1 MEQKTSKPID
11 LNGLTSMPSQVEE
24 GNDHTSHP
32 YDPVFGEITEDG
44 PNYRNVGWVGTS
56 ALMVK
61 AQIGLGVLSIPQAFD
76 VLGIVPGVL
85 TLSAVAGI
93 TTWSD
98 YIVGVFKLRH
108 PEIYGIDDVGY
119 MIFGPIGREI
129 LAAGFVLYYTFVA
142 GSMMLGISI
151 GLNAVSMHGTCT
163 AVFVAVAALVGG
175 AFACIRTL
183 GKMSWL
189 ALVGVTSLVIA
200 IVMVTIAVGVQD
212 RPTAA
217 PKTGPF
223 ESDFKVVGN
232 PSFAE
237 VVTAISTFVFA
248 YAGTPAFFSFAAEM
262 REPQLYGR
270 ALFVCQV
277 IVTIAYVGIGCVVY
291 YFCGSYVASPA
302 LGSAGPLIKKM
313 SYGIAIPDIVATAM
327 LTIHVSPLF
336 LLDLVNAD
344 RLSSFLVNI
353 KYLFVRFLRG
363 SKHLTANTLVHW
375 ETWLGCVFGITITAY
390 IIASAIPVFGGLV
403 SFIGALLGT
412 LMSFQTMGCMW
423 LYDNWIPEK
432 RKRDL
437 GWGLM
442 VVWSAFVVVSGTF
455 LMISGTYGSI
465 VSIIDSYKTDGGS
478 KAWACADKS
487 NSV

>member
-189 ALVGVTSLVIA
+189 ALVGVTSLVI
-200 IVMVTIAVGVQD
+200 
-212 RPTAA
+212 
-217 PKTGPF
+217 
-223 ESDFKVVGN
+223 VVGN

-327 LTIHVSPLF
+327 LTIHLPG
-336 LLDLVNAD
+336 
-344 RLSSFLVNI
+344 
-353 KYLFVRFLRG
+353 KY
-363 SKHLTANTLVHW
+363 
-375 ETWLGCVFGITITAY
+375 
-390 IIASAIPVFGGLV
+390 
-403 SFIGALLGT
+403 
-412 LMSFQTMGCMW
+412 
-423 LYDNWIPEK
+423 
-432 RKRDL
+432 
-437 GWGLM
+437 
-442 VVWSAFVVVSGTF
+442 
-455 LMISGTYGSI
+455 
-465 VSIIDSYKTDGGS
+465 
-478 KAWACADKS
+478 
-487 NSV
+487 